1 MDISSQ
7 LKSFILLSRPIL
19 LIITV
24 SASASVTFSALII
37 AHKSAVKTD
46 YMDVD

>member
-19 LIITV
+19 FITV